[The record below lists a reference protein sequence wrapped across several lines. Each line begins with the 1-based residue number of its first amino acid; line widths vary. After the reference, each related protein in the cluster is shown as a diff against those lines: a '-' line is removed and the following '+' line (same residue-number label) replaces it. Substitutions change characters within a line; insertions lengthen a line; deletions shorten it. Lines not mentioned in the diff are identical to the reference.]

1 MKKQTAW
8 QRCGGYH
15 GQADVASAEFT
26 TLLQPAAG
34 QDYTRF
40 CHNQP
45 AGLSLGSAFHKKGLP
60 GSY

>member
-1 MKKQTAW
+1 MFRPVAW
-8 QRCGGYH
+8 QRWGGDD

-26 TLLQPAAG
+26 ALLQPDVG
-34 QDYTRF
+34 QDCTRF

-45 AGLSLGSAFHKKGLP
+45 AGLGLGSAFHKKGLP